1 MGMDA
6 KNSPLARLA
15 HALFEKKIR
24 FQIVEMGA
32 AALQGVPVVT
42 LDTDIW
48 VNLGSRQY
56 MRVMNLCLQDGATM
70 LSKTVVELKDGHLV
84 NFLYEVHGINGFAYE
99 YGRAEKIK
107 WLGLEIRVL
116 PPRRILKSKQFILR
130 DKDLAHIH
138 LLEKTLGL
146 QNQKKPANKRKKR

>member
-1 MGMDA
+1 
-6 KNSPLARLA
+6 
-15 HALFEKKIR
+15 
-24 FQIVEMGA
+24 MGA

-48 VNLGSRQY
+48 VDLRPRQY

-84 NFLYEVHGINGFAYE
+84 NFLFEVHGINGFAYE
-99 YGRAEKIK
+99 YGRAKQIK
-107 WLGLEIRVL
+107 WLGMEIRVL
-116 PPRRILKSKQFILR
+116 PLRRILKSKKFIMR

-138 LLEKTLGL
+138 LLEKTLEL
-146 QNQKKPANKRKKR
+146 QKMKPAAKKRKKR

>member
-1 MGMDA
+1 
-6 KNSPLARLA
+6 
-15 HALFEKKIR
+15 
-24 FQIVEMGA
+24 MGA
-32 AALQGVPVVT
+32 AVLQGVPVVT

-48 VNLGSRQY
+48 VDIGSRQY

-116 PPRRILKSKQFILR
+116 PLRRILKSKKFILR
-130 DKDLAHIH
+130 DKDIAHIY

-146 QNQKKPANKRKKR
+146 QKQKKPANKRKKR

>member
-1 MGMDA
+1 
-6 KNSPLARLA
+6 
-15 HALFEKKIR
+15 
-24 FQIVEMGA
+24 MGA

-107 WLGLEIRVL
+107 WVGLEIRVL
-116 PPRRILKSKQFILR
+116 PLRRILKSKQFILR

-146 QNQKKPANKRKKR
+146 QKQKKPATNARSVDSKFLSAMVSA

>member
-1 MGMDA
+1 
-6 KNSPLARLA
+6 
-15 HALFEKKIR
+15 
-24 FQIVEMGA
+24 MGA

-48 VNLGSRQY
+48 VDLKPRQY

-107 WLGLEIRVL
+107 WLGMEIRVL
-116 PPRRILKSKQFILR
+116 PLGRILKSKKFILR

-138 LLEKTLGL
+138 LLEKVIAI
-146 QNQKKPANKRKKR
+146 NKQKAATAKPRKKR

>member
-15 HALFEKKIR
+15 HALFGKEIR
-24 FQIVEMGA
+24 FQIVGMAA

-48 VNLGSRQY
+48 VNLDSRQY

-70 LSKTVVELKDGHLV
+70 LSKTVAELKDGHLV
-84 NFLYEVHGINGFAYE
+84 NFLYEVHGINAFAYE
-99 YGRAEKIK
+99 YGRVERIK
-107 WLGLEIRVL
+107 WL
-116 PPRRILKSKQFILR
+116 
-130 DKDLAHIH
+130 
-138 LLEKTLGL
+138 
-146 QNQKKPANKRKKR
+146 